1 MRQFRWCTYLMIFLI
16 SNLVASLSTS
26 AQRSTKG
33 IYLIHAET
41 KIPVRDALLKITETN
56 YSVLSDDNGFIT
68 FGNIPANTKEVTISC
83 IGFQTIFL
91 DISALKYADNFTTL
105 KLTPKVSSLKEIK
118 VIASSNR
125 GIFKTISDLDI
136 QLRPINNSQEV
147 LLMVPGLFI
156 G

>member
-68 FGNIPANTKEVTISC
+68 FGNIPANTEEVTISC
-83 IGFQTIFL
+83 IGFQTIVL
-91 DISALKYADNFTTL
+91 DISALKYADNF
-105 KLTPKVSSLKEIK
+105 
-118 VIASSNR
+118 R
-125 GIFKTISDLDI
+125 F
-136 QLRPINNSQEV
+136 
-147 LLMVPGLFI
+147 
-156 G
+156 